1 MIRVVLR
8 VRPSAS
14 TRGGGVL
21 ECGADGKSATFDADG
36 DATMRVDFDE
46 VLPPSSSQNQV
57 YTAAGATAVTSVL
70 DGVNAT
76 VIAYGA
82 TGSGKT
88 FSLFG
93 PAQQESARGARPLQ
107 CSSSE
112 LGVIPR
118 TFDDLFSRSQ
128 IEMRLVQTD
137 VEVSFIQ
144 MYNERCT
151 DLVTGLQLKVRHQP
165 AADGKGSGDFTTNA
179 TFVPVAGTEDV
190 MALLREGLPRRATAA
205 TGCNSQSSRSHALL
219 TARVMRRDEATGVF
233 RVTYLHLADLAGCE
247 RQGRTAARGALL
259 HEGIMINK
267 SLLALG
273 KVVEALSAGAL
284 GAAGPSTRPSKG
296 KGEGKGKGKG
306 KEGAGGRRRQASA
319 YIPYRDSVLTKL
331 LKSALG
337 GNARTTLLVCV
348 SPDIED
354 HQHTLSTLRFALRAQ
369 SVLNRPVI
377 QQGSDLSVRD
387 LRAAVQRAVAVLG
400 AQKRAI
406 RRKERDAAIHRQLAQ
421 QILTRISDDSPLL
434 RDVYRVLPMLRRLP
448 RVREWG
454 DIFIPEFVM
463 SHIFMWSGV
472 RSMATASTVCKEWNR
487 TLCQTSWDLPV
498 WRAMAETQLP
508 DLVAE
513 KEAAQRR
520 SNTGGKRPGGGARK
534 DGGEPEHKTGDTAV
548 YTAACNG
555 NAPSHLQLAKLSWR
569 VAMVA
574 WGRMLQRRRRKA
586 VRDKFQEA
594 ERGKIPRGGLILL
607 AS

>member
-1 MIRVVLR
+1 MIQVVLR
-8 VRPSAS
+8 IKPSS
-14 TRGGGVL
+14 TPSGGGSLV
-21 ECGADGKSATFDADG
+21 CGADGKSATFDADG
-36 DATMRVDFDE
+36 DATMALAFDG
-46 VLPPSSSQNQV
+46 VLPSSSSQNQV
-57 YTAAGATAVTSVL
+57 YTAAGATAVASVL

-88 FSLFG
+88 YSLFG
-93 PAQQESARGARPLQ
+93 PAGQEAAGQAERGRGLLQ
-107 CSSSE
+107 CPSSE

-128 IEMRLVQTD
+128 IEMRRVQTD

-190 MALLREGLPRRATAA
+190 MALLHEGLLRRATAA

-284 GAAGPSTRPSKG
+284 SAAGASTHSK
-296 KGEGKGKGKG
+296 GKGKGKG
-306 KEGAGGRRRQASA
+306 TGKGGAGGRRRKTSA

-331 LKSALG
+331 LKGALG

-348 SPDIED
+348 SPDVED
-354 HQHTLSTLRFALRAQ
+354 RQHTLSTLRFALRAQ

-387 LRAAVQRAVAVLG
+387 LRAAVQRAATVLD

-406 RRKERDAAIHRQLAQ
+406 RRKERDVAIHRQLAQ

-487 TLCQTSWDLPV
+487 TLCQPSWDEPV

-513 KEAAQRR
+513 KEAAQR

-534 DGGEPEHKTGDTAV
+534 DGGEPEHKTGD
-548 YTAACNG
+548 TAACNG

>member
-1 MIRVVLR
+1 MAL
-8 VRPSAS
+8 AFD
-14 TRGGGVL
+14 GVL
-21 ECGADGKSATFDADG
+21 PS
-36 DATMRVDFDE
+36 
-46 VLPPSSSQNQV
+46 SSSQNQV
-57 YTAAGATAVTSVL
+57 YTAAGATAVASVL

-88 FSLFG
+88 YSLFG
-93 PAQQESARGARPLQ
+93 PAGQEAAGQAERGRGLLQ
-107 CSSSE
+107 CPSSE

-128 IEMRLVQTD
+128 IEMRRVQTD

-190 MALLREGLPRRATAA
+190 MALLREGLLRRATAA

-284 GAAGPSTRPSKG
+284 SAAGASTHSK
-296 KGEGKGKGKG
+296 GKGKGKG
-306 KEGAGGRRRQASA
+306 KGGAGGRRRKTSA

-331 LKSALG
+331 LKGALG

-348 SPDIED
+348 SPDVED
-354 HQHTLSTLRFALRAQ
+354 RQHTLSTLRFALRAQ

-387 LRAAVQRAVAVLG
+387 LRAAVQRAASVLD

-406 RRKERDAAIHRQLAQ
+406 RRKERDVAIHRQLAQ

-487 TLCQTSWDLPV
+487 TLCQPSWDEPV

-513 KEAAQRR
+513 KEAAQR

-534 DGGEPEHKTGDTAV
+534 DGGEPEHKTGDP
-548 YTAACNG
+548 AACNG